1 MKNLRLQKDPF
12 YKKFNVRIKAFS
24 NLSNDDRVIV
34 SVSGGLDS
42 IALLLLLK
50 ALGRFQLLVAHINH
64 KLRRDSDSDEKFVKD
79 LCTELNVPF
88 YCTSLDPEK
97 RDRNY
102 SIEEWARLERYS
114 FLDNILEREKYH
126 WIITAHHAND
136 QAETILMNLSRK
148 AGITGLRGIAKKRNK
163 ILRPMLEFSKKEIRD
178 FANRI
183 GFAYKEDKTNL
194 DITIPRNFLRHKILA
209 PWENKL
215 PEVIGGISKSSQ
227 YFIEW
232 RDGLDSLISKFIIPD
247 IKTKNNKIE
256 IPIKILRSLPKIVGI
271 RLIQLLSFSDT
282 DQWSK
287 HHMLMLRQ
295 FIDKGVIGD
304 FHILE
309 NGWRLLHDRY
319 VIKMQND
326 PIIINKESVKIQ
338 LDIPVLY
345 NDYRYVLNLG
355 NKENQDSKKNN
366 YEVVDWSKLQN
377 SQLEI
382 RLWNEGDVFQ
392 PIGMNGHQKLS
403 DFLINEKVDCMDK
416 ESQTVITADGEIVW
430 VCGKRLSNWAR
441 ITKDT
446 TQVAVLSRNLV

>member
-1 MKNLRLQKDPF
+1 M
-12 YKKFNVRIKAFS
+12 
-24 NLSNDDRVIV
+24 
-34 SVSGGLDS
+34 
-42 IALLLLLK
+42 
-50 ALGRFQLLVAHINH
+50 
-64 KLRRDSDSDEKFVKD
+64 
-79 LCTELNVPF
+79 
-88 YCTSLDPEK
+88 
-97 RDRNY
+97 
-102 SIEEWARLERYS
+102 
-114 FLDNILEREKYH
+114 
-126 WIITAHHAND
+126 
-136 QAETILMNLSRK
+136 
-148 AGITGLRGIAKKRNK
+148 
-163 ILRPMLEFSKKEIRD
+163 
-178 FANRI
+178 
-183 GFAYKEDKTNL
+183 
-194 DITIPRNFLRHKILA
+194 A

-271 RLIQLLSFSDT
+271 RLIQLLSFSDN

-295 FIDKGVIGD
+295 FIDKGLIGD

-338 LDIPVLY
+338 LDIPVFY

-403 DFLINEKVDCMDK
+403 DFLINEKIDCMDK